1 MEATKGVKTLRSIC
15 DEQISCLSSLS
26 MLLHQLDLHTLMY
39 FCSTMLNLL
48 LLPSRKELLNSF

>member
-15 DEQISCLSSLS
+15 DEQISSLSSLS
-26 MLLHQLDLHTLMY
+26 MLLYQLDLHTLM
-39 FCSTMLNLL
+39 FFRSTKLNLL